1 MKWGRLGLGNQCP
14 NSYLQLGFQLG
25 DLLCSNLNTWIW
37 QSKAW
42 CQRWQGQ
49 DIVQKQLAGMYKLWF
64 LTVFSINIHTAA
76 APPPSHQPRLLQSH
90 LSSFACNTGKI
101 AAKGLMYP
109 TSIHPS
115 ICYLT
120 EGSEEAYQVAITGF
134 QPPVSLAECFMWT
147 LLFWIHFIFIWA
159 IKNYGRE
166 NIQIS
171 LPLTLSKIWKS
182 NLRRR
187 EKQFFL
193 LVKIFHSQRCGSRK
207 KGLRVFGAVDSHK
220 WNPRITLQ
228 NYLKSLD

>member
-1 MKWGRLGLGNQCP
+1 MPQFLLTIGVIV
-14 NSYLQLGFQLG
+14 G

-64 LTVFSINIHTAA
+64 LTVFSINIATA
-76 APPPSHQPRLLQSH
+76 APPSLQPRLPAVTPQQPRVL
-90 LSSFACNTGKI
+90 TGKI

-147 LLFWIHFIFIWA
+147 LLFWIHFIFICA

-182 NLRRR
+182 NLGRR

-193 LVKIFHSQRCGSRK
+193 LVKIFQSQRCGSRK

>member
-1 MKWGRLGLGNQCP
+1 MPQFLLTIGVIV
-14 NSYLQLGFQLG
+14 G

-64 LTVFSINIHTAA
+64 LTVFSINIATAA
-76 APPPSHQPRLLQSH
+76 PPSHQPRLLQSH
-90 LSSFACNTGKI
+90 LSSLRANREKLQQKVSCI
-101 AAKGLMYP
+101 QHP
-109 TSIHPS
+109 SIHPFV
-115 ICYLT
+115 IWQKDQKRPIKL
-120 EGSEEAYQVAITGF
+120 QLRKGF

-147 LLFWIHFIFIWA
+147 LLFWIHFIFICA

-182 NLRRR
+182 NLGRR

>member
-1 MKWGRLGLGNQCP
+1 MDEVRQTLAWKPMPQFLLTIGVIV
-14 NSYLQLGFQLG
+14 G

-64 LTVFSINIHTAA
+64 LTVFSINIATAA
-76 APPPSHQPRLLQSH
+76 PPSHQPRLPAVTPQQPRVL
-90 LSSFACNTGKI
+90 TGKI

-182 NLRRR
+182 NLGRR

>member
-1 MKWGRLGLGNQCP
+1 MPQFLLTIGVIV
-14 NSYLQLGFQLG
+14 G

-64 LTVFSINIHTAA
+64 LTVFSINIATA
-76 APPPSHQPRLLQSH
+76 APPKPPASSHASLQSH
-90 LSSFACNTGKI
+90 LSSLRANRENYSKR
-101 AAKGLMYP
+101 
-109 TSIHPS
+109 SHVSNIHPS
-115 ICYLT
+115 IHPFVIWQKDQKRPIKL
-120 EGSEEAYQVAITGF
+120 QLRKGF
-134 QPPVSLAECFMWT
+134 QPSVSLVECFMWT

-182 NLRRR
+182 NLGRR

>member
-1 MKWGRLGLGNQCP
+1 MPQFLLTIGVIV
-14 NSYLQLGFQLG
+14 G

-64 LTVFSINIHTAA
+64 LTVFSINIATAA
-76 APPPSHQPRLLQSH
+76 APPSHQPRLLQSH
-90 LSSFACNTGKI
+90 LSSLRANRENYSKR
-101 AAKGLMYP
+101 
-109 TSIHPS
+109 SHVSNIHPS

-134 QPPVSLAECFMWT
+134 QPSVSLAECFMWT

-182 NLRRR
+182 NLGRR